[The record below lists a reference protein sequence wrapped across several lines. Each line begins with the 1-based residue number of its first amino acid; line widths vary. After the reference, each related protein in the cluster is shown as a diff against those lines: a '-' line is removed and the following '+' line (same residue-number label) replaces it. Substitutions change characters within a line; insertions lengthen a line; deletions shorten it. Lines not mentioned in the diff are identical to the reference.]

1 MVLPLTDISSV
12 RSFKAI
18 LFRQF
23 GPALHLVWQQIIVLL
38 IIEAYIQAR
47 EVIPQPKPQPSLSQ
61 ETRRCRQ
68 SHRRAVLRANL
79 FSFSRYVHK
88 ERSDKSKPH
97 CVARGRN
104 RITFSNEKTRAAVA
118 QSSREVFAVNATAA
132 FALIFERTCFVN
144 ISGDFPSSGL

>member
-1 MVLPLTDISSV
+1 M
-12 RSFKAI
+12 
-18 LFRQF
+18 
-23 GPALHLVWQQIIVLL
+23 
-38 IIEAYIQAR
+38 AR

-68 SHRRAVLRANL
+68 PHRRAVLRANL

-118 QSSREVFAVNATAA
+118 QSSRVVFAVSATAA

-144 ISGDFPSSGL
+144 ISGDFPSSGLRTDPRAILNERCERDSLSDRMSLREFG